1 MGRASP
7 EHSHGIQVY
16 RMHTMTTLML
26 QESLRPLEASVKF
39 PAIQIATKIAI
50 TVGIGLAVGLEREW
64 AHKDIGVRTFAI
76 TALFGLLGV
85 LLGFGFALTAFLG
98 AFLLVACVNIRSL
111 VVNRSLEITTSVA
124 LMVTLLL
131 GVLVGEGHFFT
142 AVASAVLV
150 TMLLTWKA
158 ELSHFAASLTREEI
172 RSAVFIGLI
181 AFVIYPILPNHFID
195 RWGLLNPREVWIVII
210 VLAGIGFANYV
221 LLRLYGARG
230 FYYTALLGGFVN
242 STATVAELCP
252 WVAAAGQDAIEIGIA
267 AILLTT
273 IAMFVRNLAIV
284 GIFAPTAFTATL
296 LPLGGMVILAGLV
309 AWFRHRRNTQRS
321 IRLKLSSPLSLRRVS
336 TFGML
341 FVLIEISGKLAERY
355 LGHLGFLVVSLV
367 GGLVSSASTTA
378 TAAIMTARGELR
390 PEIAAV
396 AVVLCSISSSLI
408 DLPLVHHQTHER
420 ALTRNLT
427 ALFSMMALLG
437 LAILCIRLQWRA

>member
-1 MGRASP
+1 
-7 EHSHGIQVY
+7 
-16 RMHTMTTLML
+16 MHTMTTLML

-39 PAIQIATKIAI
+39 PAIQIAI

-85 LLGFGFALTAFLG
+85 LLGFGFALAAFLG

-195 RWGLLNPREVWIVII
+195 
-210 VLAGIGFANYV
+210 
-221 LLRLYGARG
+221 
-230 FYYTALLGGFVN
+230 
-242 STATVAELCP
+242 
-252 WVAAAGQDAIEIGIA
+252 
-267 AILLTT
+267 
-273 IAMFVRNLAIV
+273 
-284 GIFAPTAFTATL
+284 
-296 LPLGGMVILAGLV
+296 
-309 AWFRHRRNTQRS
+309 
-321 IRLKLSSPLSLRRVS
+321 
-336 TFGML
+336 
-341 FVLIEISGKLAERY
+341 
-355 LGHLGFLVVSLV
+355 
-367 GGLVSSASTTA
+367 
-378 TAAIMTARGELR
+378 
-390 PEIAAV
+390 
-396 AVVLCSISSSLI
+396 
-408 DLPLVHHQTHER
+408 
-420 ALTRNLT
+420 
-427 ALFSMMALLG
+427 
-437 LAILCIRLQWRA
+437 